1 MSTEFRLGRG
11 ISCHMTVLVIFGRMI
26 LTATATGFIVS
37 LLVTEE

>member
-11 ISCHMTVLVIFGRMI
+11 ISCRMTVRVIFGRMTR
-26 LTATATGFIVS
+26 TATATGFIVS